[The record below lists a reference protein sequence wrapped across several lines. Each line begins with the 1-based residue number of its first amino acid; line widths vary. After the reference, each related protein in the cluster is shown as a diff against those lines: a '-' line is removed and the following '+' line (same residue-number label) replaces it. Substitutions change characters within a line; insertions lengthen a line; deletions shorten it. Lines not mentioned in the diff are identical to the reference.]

1 MEPLGSPINVERAVT
16 VVAFTP
22 SGQVA
27 TGEDDS
33 TLRIWDAISR
43 EAIGAPMKG
52 VGPVTALTFSG
63 DGHTLA
69 AWGGGRELQLWN
81 TQTSQPIGDPLK
93 TSADMTAVAVSFDG
107 HMVAAGS
114 QDGVIKLWDTRDG
127 TAHPQLTGEN
137 AKVTTLEF
145 NSAGTRLLS
154 ASANGTVRVWPIDV
168 PKPDALCAKLSEN
181 MSPEDWTYAVSPE
194 IEYRDVCDGL
204 PRGENTGQ
212 AP

>member
-33 TLRIWDAISR
+33 TVRIWDAISR
-43 EAIGAPMKG
+43 EPVGAPIRG
-52 VGPVTALTFSG
+52 IGPITNLTFSG
-63 DGHTLA
+63 DGGTLA
-69 AWGGGRELQLWN
+69 AWGGGRELKLWN

-93 TSADMTAVAVSFDG
+93 TNADMTAVAVSFDG

-181 MSPEDWTYAVSPE
+181 MSLEEWADVVSPE

-204 PRGENTGQ
+204 PRGEPT
-212 AP
+212 A